1 MRWVSRAV
9 LSSLFLGGLFGC
21 GSPASTPSTPTTPS
35 TPSPPATGCTFSVA
49 VADAPFNAAGGPGS
63 VTVSTGP
70 QCRWSAHAGS
80 DTWVKIPLTAVVGP
94 GTLTLTVDPNRSFSS
109 RSAEIRIVDDKA
121 AIPATQV
128 VTQRGAGCLYSVE
141 PTTLTAN
148 QLGTSDGSDVG
159 MVQIRVH
166 AEPSDCSWTAAPDV
180 PWLFLAVL
188 SPRSGT
194 GDGYVNLAIGMNS
207 SSTRVGELVVRGLSG
222 LNPDAHLV
230 VTQTGR

>member
-1 MRWVSRAV
+1 MRWVSRAA
-9 LSSLFLGGLFGC
+9 LSFLFLAGLFGC
-21 GSPASTPSTPTTPS
+21 GSSGPTPSMPTTPS
-35 TPSPPATGCTFSVA
+35 TPTSPTTGCAFSVT
-49 VADAPFNAAGGPGS
+49 VADLPFNAAGGPGS
-63 VTVSTGP
+63 IAVSTGP
-70 QCRWSAHAGS
+70 QCRWSAHAGG
-80 DTWVKIPLTAVVGP
+80 DTWLRIPLTAVVGP
-94 GTLTLTVDPNRSFSS
+94 GTQALSVEPNRSFSS
-109 RSAEIRIVDDKA
+109 RSGEIRIVDDNA
-121 AIPATQV
+121 AIPATQL

-166 AEPSDCSWTAAPDV
+166 ADPSDCTWTAAPDV
-180 PWLFLAVL
+180 SWMFLAPL

-194 GDGYVNLAIGMNS
+194 GDGFVNLAIGMNS
-207 SSTRVGELVVRGLSG
+207 SSTRVGDLVVRGLSG

>member
-9 LSSLFLGGLFGC
+9 LSSLFLSGLFGC
-21 GSPASTPSTPTTPS
+21 GSSASTPSTPTTPS
-35 TPSPPATGCTFSVA
+35 TASPPATGCTFSVA
-49 VADAPFNAAGGPGS
+49 VADSPFNAAGGPGS
-63 VTVSTGP
+63 IAVSTGP

-80 DTWVKIPLTAVVGP
+80 DTWVRIPLTAVVGA
-94 GTLTLTVDPNRSFSS
+94 GTLPLSVDPNRSFTS
-109 RSAEIRIVDDKA
+109 RSAEIRIVDDNA
-121 AIPATQV
+121 TIPATQV

-166 AEPSDCSWTAAPDV
+166 AEPSDCSWTAAPEV
-180 PWLFLAVL
+180 PWMFLAPL

-207 SSTRVGELVVRGLSG
+207 SSTRVGDLVVRGLSG